1 VKKITV
7 SFLALFLAYNA
18 FGINED
24 KCRRMLANEETDNE
38 VFNNNI
44 VNNMCR
50 ARATKTYRISRIFS
64 ILGIKLRR
72 KVSTETRFD
81 KKEYSRCIIN
91 EYNKL
96 YDCRK
101 FISILDTLNR
111 AISTVFV
118 GVVGIGV
125 IIGLNM
131 C

>member
-1 VKKITV
+1 
-7 SFLALFLAYNA
+7 
-18 FGINED
+18 
-24 KCRRMLANEETDNE
+24 MLANEETDNE

-64 ILGIKLRR
+64 ILGIKLRG

-101 FISILDTLNR
+101 FISILY
-111 AISTVFV
+111 IK
-118 GVVGIGV
+118 
-125 IIGLNM
+125 
-131 C
+131 